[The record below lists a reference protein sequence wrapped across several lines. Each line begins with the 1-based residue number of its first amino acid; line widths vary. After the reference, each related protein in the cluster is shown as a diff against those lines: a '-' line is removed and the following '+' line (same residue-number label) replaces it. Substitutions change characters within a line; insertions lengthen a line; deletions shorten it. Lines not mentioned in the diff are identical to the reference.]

1 MFTIRSYTMEDFP
14 ILQKRYSASSQEKI
28 EYMIKCWDLKLYD
41 GKYFE
46 MFAIVVDGEVAG
58 PVSLYQHTSMAI
70 SCGIE
75 VFSAFRRLGY
85 ASIAVSLALEHAKS
99 LGYKIAVASVRKNN
113 IASIALHKKL
123 KFEID
128 HEYINSKGNEVYF
141 FLKAI
146 Y

>member
-1 MFTIRSYTMEDFP
+1 MEHIAKLETVVTGLSITEHHIDC
-14 ILQKRYSASSQEKI
+14 ICGKELLKLQKSSA
-28 EYMIKCWDLKLYD
+28 
-41 GKYFE
+41 
-46 MFAIVVDGEVAG
+46 
-58 PVSLYQHTSMAI
+58 SMAI
-70 SCGIE
+70 TCGIDI
-75 VFSAFRRLGY
+75 FTAFRRLGY
-85 ASIAVSLALEHAKS
+85 ASNAVSMALEHAKS

-128 HEYINSKGNEVYF
+128 HEYINSKVNEVYF